1 MMYLVESVMSKP
13 VVTIDAQARVSDAL
27 ELMKQKNISSLV
39 VNPTGPDDA
48 YGIFTKRDIIT
59 KVVARDL
66 DPRQLLVREIMSKP
80 VITISPRTGLRE
92 CSILMSKA
100 GVRRLPVFEGP
111 KLVGLISD
119 TDIFQCV
126 EERGWGPESQETPTA
141 GEAPF
146 FSGLRARIR
155 AQLGQSSEAEAI
167 TKAIML
173 GIEEVYRALAKR

>member
-1 MMYLVESVMSKP
+1 MLYLVESIMSKP

-39 VNPTGPDDA
+39 VNPTSPDDA
-48 YGIFTKRDIIT
+48 CGIFTKRDIIT

-100 GVRRLPVFEGP
+100 GVRRLPVFDGDQ
-111 KLVGLISD
+111 LVGIISD

-126 EERGWGPESQETPTA
+126 EERGWGPESETAAEPD
-141 GEAPF
+141 PF
-146 FSGLRARIR
+146 LSGLHARIR
-155 AQLGQSSEAEAI
+155 AQLPPGGDADKI
-167 TKAIML
+167 TAAIML
-173 GIEEVYRALAKR
+173 GIGEVYRALKK